1 MDNFFS
7 KDPVKQLAEV
17 KEELYNQLRNVQ
29 KYLDEGQPTG
39 DELQSVLCE
48 LKFYKKLFDK
58 MERS

>member
-39 DELQSVLCE
+39 DEL
-48 LKFYKKLFDK
+48 KFYKKLFDK